1 METTDYC
8 SYKLALALK
17 KCGFDMPCDHCY
29 AQSDDGEKRLMGM
42 VNSHDYN
49 APRHG
54 EPLFILP
61 ICSAPTLWQAQKWLR
76 EVKQCDVTVY
86 AQPYNGL
93 PYYTGYILLEGDE
106 TEVLDGNGQW
116 FDDYEKAMSETISS
130 ALQLLDNEKKNEH
143 TEENT
148 TACL

>member
-49 APRHG
+49 APLHG
-54 EPLFILP
+54 EPLFISP

-76 EVKQCDVTVY
+76 EVKGIY
-86 AQPYNGL
+86 AYPETNAL
-93 PYYTGYILLEGDE
+93 KKWFARAVDMKRNEDLLF
-106 TEVLDGNGQW
+106 DGAMFNT
-116 FDDYEKAMSETISS
+116 YEEAQSYAISY
-130 ALQLLDNEKKNEH
+130 ALQLLDNEKQ
-143 TEENT
+143 
-148 TACL
+148 